1 MKYDLQEFA
10 MNVFDSLPGFVAV
23 DDEGKIVFIREVYAG
38 RLGTSRKEAVG
49 RPVEEVIRNNRLS
62 TVLKQRKTEWG
73 QHQRP
78 LSGITGQYT
87 ADSICNRLLIK
98 DRKDPTKIVGAM
110 EYTAVHEYQDEE
122 ALMSELDY
130 LRRQNDMYRSHI
142 AQMYQP
148 GDNLGEILGS
158 TQKVTE
164 MKALIQRIADTS
176 ATVCISGETGTGK
189 ELVANAIHKLSRR
202 RKAPLIKIN
211 CAAIPKDLME
221 SELFGY
227 EAGAF
232 TGAARQGKIGM
243 FELANG
249 GTLLLDE
256 IGELPLD
263 LQAKLLRVLQER
275 EIKRVGGIKEISVD
289 VRILCSTNR
298 NLKEMVAEGRFRA
311 DLYYRINTME
321 IVVPPLRERT
331 EDIQILADYF
341 IRVSN
346 RQNGL
351 AVSGMQPQIG
361 QLLASYSWPGN
372 IRELEHSIERACI
385 MCGAGYLSEKHFD
398 FLAQAVPTGEPPVSA
413 EQTRP
418 SYRVRRERAEEE
430 SIIQALE
437 ACNGNRLKT
446 AEMLNI
452 SRATLF
458 RKMRKYQLL

>member
-1 MKYDLQEFA
+1 MEHEFEKLA
-10 MNVFDSLPGFVAV
+10 RNVFEALPGLVVIDA
-23 DDEGKIVFIREVYAG
+23 EGKIAFIREKYAS
-38 RLGTSRKEAVG
+38 RLGTTQKDALG
-49 RPVEEVIRNNRLS
+49 RPVEEVIRNNRLPA
-62 TVLKQRKTEWG
+62 VLKQQKTEWG

-78 LSGITGQYT
+78 LSAITGQYT
-87 ADSICNRLLIK
+87 ADSICNRLLIR
-98 DRKDPTKIVGAM
+98 DREKPEQIVGAM
-110 EYTAVHEYQDEE
+110 EFVAIHEYQDED
-122 ALMSELDY
+122 ALIAELES
-130 LRRQNDMYRSHI
+130 LRQQNAMYRKHI
-142 AQMYQP
+142 ATLYQP
-148 GDNLGEILGS
+148 EDDLDEILGQS
-158 TQKVTE
+158 EKVNA
-164 MKALIQRIADTS
+164 MKELIQRVADTA

-202 RKAPLIKIN
+202 GNGPFVKIN

-232 TGAARQGKIGM
+232 TGAAKQGKIGM

-256 IGELPLD
+256 IGELPLS

-275 EIKRVGGIKEISVD
+275 EIKRVGGVKEIPVD

-298 NLKEMVAEGRFRA
+298 NLRIMVTEGKLRA
-311 DLYYRINTME
+311 DLYYRINTVE
-321 IVVPPLRERT
+321 IEVPPLRERT
-331 EDIQILADYF
+331 GDIQILADYF
-341 IRVSN
+341 IRITN

-351 AVSGMQPQIG
+351 SVSGIQPQTA
-361 QLLASYSWPGN
+361 QLLAGYAWPGN

-385 MCGAGYLSEKHFD
+385 LAGAGSLSEEHFE
-398 FLAQAVPTGEPPVSA
+398 FLSGQEQPAPPPVSA
-413 EQTRP
+413 QP
-418 SYRVRRERAEEE
+418 VGISYRERQEKAEEE

-437 ACNGNRLKT
+437 ACRGNRLKT

-458 RKMRKYQLL
+458 RKMKKYGLL